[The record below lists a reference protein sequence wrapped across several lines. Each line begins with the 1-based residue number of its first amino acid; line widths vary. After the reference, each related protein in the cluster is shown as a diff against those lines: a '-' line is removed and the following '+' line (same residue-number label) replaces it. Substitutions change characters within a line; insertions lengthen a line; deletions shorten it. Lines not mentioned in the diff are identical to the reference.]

1 MRNGKRSKAERAEV
15 FRVCVDCDDR
25 AESILNPT
33 VAKITS
39 RSDCATREL
48 LSGVIREGQQRG
60 QVDAELDPES
70 VSAVIHS
77 IIFGLNRLGA
87 ISNSAFDLKAASA
100 MLKLL
105 IERFLR
111 PQSIRTPNK
120 PDLWTQ
126 AQAEK
131 ERCTRVG

>member
-87 ISNSAFDLKAASA
+87 IRNSTFDLKAASA

-111 PQSIRTPNK
+111 PQAIRTPNK
-120 PDLWTQ
+120 PIRASRRTAKRRDV
-126 AQAEK
+126 
-131 ERCTRVG
+131 RRVG